1 MKFKKYCYV
10 LHHRNFFN
18 GWSLHSIVSVDF
30 ICYNLL
36 YLLFLCLSYYMI
48 KKRKMFYIRVDL
60 QKRDFT
66 STLPTHNKQQ
76 TKIINFIF

>member
-10 LHHRNFFN
+10 LHHHSFFN

-30 ICYNLL
+30 ICYDLL

-48 KKRKMFYIRVDL
+48 KKRKMFYIRVNL

-66 STLPTHNKQQ
+66 STLPTYNKQQ